1 MRRTA
6 GHHQH
11 GMYQDNQMLDDEN
24 EHLVDGLH
32 NKVSQLKELSIDIGN
47 EVRAQ
52 NKMLG
57 EMDDD
62 FDKSHG
68 SLRGAMSRLK
78 RMAAAGHNRYICYL
92 MLFALFVF
100 LVIWYVVKSK

>member
-6 GHHQH
+6 GYQNH
-11 GMYQDNQMLDDEN
+11 GMYQSNEMLEEEN
-24 EHLVDGLH
+24 EHLEDGLH
-32 NKVSQLKELSIDIGN
+32 AKVSKLKELTIDIGN

-62 FDKSHG
+62 FDKSQG
-68 SLRGAMSRLK
+68 LLASTMGRLK
-78 RMAAAGHNRYICYL
+78 RMAAAGHNRYILYL
-92 MLFALFVF
+92 LLFSLFVF
-100 LVIWYVVKSK
+100 FVIWYIVKSK